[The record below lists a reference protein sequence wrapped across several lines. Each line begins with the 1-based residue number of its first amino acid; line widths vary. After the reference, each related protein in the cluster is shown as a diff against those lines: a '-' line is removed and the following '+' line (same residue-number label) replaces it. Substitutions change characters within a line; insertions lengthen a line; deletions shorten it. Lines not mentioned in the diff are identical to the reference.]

1 MNAVP
6 PVDAA
11 ALVRVRDLRIAF
23 PTGDGAETVK
33 AIDGISFE
41 VRAGETFGIIGES
54 GSGKTTLGRAL
65 VSLLQPSGGSI
76 ELDGV
81 DLRTLSSRRLRDY
94 RRQFQIIFQDPHAA
108 LNPRQTIL
116 ASVREPLQIA
126 GGHSAAEVDR
136 IALDA
141 LVRVGIAPEQA
152 FENYRRS
159 VEESLADSRG
169 DMLDLAK
176 TAPDSPTD
184 DPGSLG
190 IRLVRSGQIVGV
202 VSDAFELVEE
212 ELIIAVRAPMV
223 LGPSTEKDLEMMR
236 RGVKLRYLIDKAV
249 LADPNLGPQ
258 LVANAEE
265 TNGAVRFIDNVPLRF
280 MVMDGRTAMIEL
292 AEEDGSTMG
301 LVVPNRGLAENMRL
315 LFDGLWDQAKT
326 IDQLPEG
333 FRQAVLARG

>member
-1 MNAVP
+1 MNRDEWIQKLKKMGLSGYEAQVYL
-6 PVDAA
+6 
-11 ALVRVRDLRIAF
+11 ALL
-23 PTGDGAETVK
+23 
-33 AIDGISFE
+33 
-41 VRAGETFGIIGES
+41 GETRAPASRVVRKS
-54 GSGKTTLGRAL
+54 GVPQSKVYGA
-65 VSLLQPSGGSI
+65 
-76 ELDGV
+76 
-81 DLRTLSSRRLRDY
+81 LSSLVERGFAEQVLGDVKLY
-94 RRQFQIIFQDPHAA
+94 R
-108 LNPRQTIL
+108 
-116 ASVREPLQIA
+116 
-126 GGHSAAEVDR
+126 
-136 IALDA
+136 
-141 LVRVGIAPEQA
+141 GIPPEQA

-169 DMLDLAK
+169 DMRDLAK

-202 VSDAFELVEE
+202 VSDAFEYVEQ
-212 ELIIAVRAPMV
+212 ELIIAVRSPMV
-223 LGPSTEKDLEMMR
+223 MAPTTEKDLEMMQ
-236 RGVKLRYLIDKAV
+236 RGVKLRYLIDSAV
-249 LADPNLGPQ
+249 LDDPELGPR

-265 TNGAVRFIDNVPLRF
+265 TNGAVRFIENVPLRF

-326 IDQLPEG
+326 VDQLPEG